1 MSIIKLLK
9 EPRILIL
16 VIFLIFS
23 FIAIGPIPVRNP
35 DTGLMTL
42 ETNIQKGMDL
52 EGGVR
57 AIILPEEN
65 TAENVDKS
73 ILVLQTRINTFG
85 LKETRILPVTIENE
99 RYIQLE
105 LAGSDEKQMKQLIEH
120 QGKFEAKIPRTVE
133 IKDNEGIFKLD
144 GKDYPVSVSNEDI
157 IINNEKI
164 RINDSF
170 ELDEIELEYFNKT
183 GNLVLL
189 NAVVYKG
196 DDILKIFRDVE
207 HSNVRQVSGDVWQ
220 FRFTILVSKESA
232 RKFAKVTKDVGVEF
246 APGGSRESYLKTNIN
261 LFMDDNLVDSL
272 RIGSGL
278 KGQILTQPLIEGP
291 GENKED
297 ALNKMKSLQSILE
310 SGALPTKINIVKI
323 DSVSPTLG
331 QQFMRTAIIA
341 MLIAI
346 FVVSIIIFVRYKD
359 LKIVVPIILTSSS
372 EIFIIFGVAAAI
384 NWTID
389 LAAIAGIIAAV
400 GTGVDDQI
408 VITDETS
415 RRKELSLKAK
425 LKHAFFIIMAAW
437 ATTVA
442 AMFPLLSIGAGAV
455 RGFALTTIIGVTIGV
470 LITRPAYAKVI
481 EYLKK

>member
-16 VIFLIFS
+16 IVMLIFS
-23 FIAIGPIPVRNP
+23 FFAIRPTPIKNP
-35 DTGLMTL
+35 DTGLMTFK
-42 ETNIQKGMDL
+42 TNIERGMDL
-52 EGGVR
+52 NGGVR

-65 TAENVDKS
+65 TAENIDRSVT
-73 ILVLQTRINTFG
+73 VLQTRINSFG
-85 LKETRILPVTIENE
+85 LKEMKIYPVIIENE
-99 RYIQLE
+99 NYIQLE
-105 LAGSDEKQMKQLIEH
+105 LAGSTEEQLKELIEH
-120 QGKFEAKIPRTVE
+120 QGKFEAKIQRIVE
-133 IKDNEGIFKLD
+133 IKENEGIFKLD
-144 GKDYPVSVSNEDI
+144 EKEYSVSLSNEEI
-157 IINNEKI
+157 IINNKKI
-164 RINDSF
+164 KINDSF
-170 ELDEIELEYFNKT
+170 ELDGIEFEYFNKT
-183 GNLVLL
+183 EKLVIL
-189 NAVVYKG
+189 NALVYKG

-207 HSNVRQVSGDVWQ
+207 HSNVRQISEDFWQ

-232 RKFAKVTKDVGVEF
+232 EKFAKVTKDVGVEF
-246 APGGSRESYLKTNIN
+246 APGGSRESYLKTSID
-261 LFMDDNLVDSL
+261 LFLDDKLVDSL

-291 GENKED
+291 GKSRDD

-310 SGALPTKINIVKI
+310 SGALPTKVDIVKI
-323 DSVSPTLG
+323 DSISPTLG

-341 MLIAI
+341 MLVAI

-359 LKIVVPIILTSSS
+359 LKIVIPIILTSSS

-384 NWTID
+384 HWTID

-408 VITDETS
+408 IITDETS
-415 RRKELSLKAK
+415 KRKELSLKAK
-425 LKHAFFIIMAAW
+425 LKNAFFIIMAAW

-455 RGFALTTIIGVTIGV
+455 KGFALTTIIGVTIGV

-481 EYLKK
+481 EYLRR